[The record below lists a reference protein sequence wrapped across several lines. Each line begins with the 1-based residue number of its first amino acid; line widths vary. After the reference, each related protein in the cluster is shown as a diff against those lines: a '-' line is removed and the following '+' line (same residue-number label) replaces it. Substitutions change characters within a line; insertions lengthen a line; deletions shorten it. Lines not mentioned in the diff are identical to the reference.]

1 MVYNTLSNIKC
12 SLIRS
17 RTHIHSSKCKQNKNK
32 TKSIEKESTEWIYM
46 KYTSREI
53 QYATNTTRVISTTTT
68 TTKKDRSGDKDEKKV

>member
-1 MVYNTLSNIKC
+1 
-12 SLIRS
+12 
-17 RTHIHSSKCKQNKNK
+17 
-32 TKSIEKESTEWIYM
+32 M